1 MNYLAVKAQH
11 EAEERHLERKG
22 WSIHR
27 NIDQKQS
34 AAIPANRGK
43 WPVGSKY
50 HWDSE
55 TMLVPPSR
63 D

>member
-22 WSIHR
+22 WTLITG
-27 NIDQKQS
+27 
-34 AAIPANRGK
+34 IPQEQIATSKGK
-43 WPVGSKY
+43 YPQGSKY
-50 HWDSE
+50 HWTSQ
-55 TMLVPPSR
+55 TVLVPPSK